1 MSAGGKV
8 LHLLAQRPSL
18 TGSGVT
24 LDRLVRLGTEAGWQ
38 QRVVVGVPSSVAF
51 PSVGGIA
58 PEQVLALRFESR
70 ELPFPVPGMSDV
82 MPYDSTVMSTMSEP
96 HWALYRAAWV
106 RHLKTVREQF
116 TPDVIHSHHVWLLS
130 ALIKDVFPDVP
141 VLTHCHATGLRQL
154 RLCPHRAEEI
164 SAGVARNDGLLALDD
179 AMAATLDRELGV
191 PPECIH
197 VVGAGYSDDVFHDRG
212 RVADVSGQLLYVGK
226 YSGAKGLPSLLDAFE
241 KLSDADP
248 TLRLHVAGSGSGAEA
263 DALRRRMEAM
273 QPSVVLYGQLEQ
285 VELAS
290 LMRRCAACVLPSFY
304 EGLPL
309 VLIEAA
315 ACGCRVVATALPAVR
330 EVIAPAL
337 GAGIELLELPAMSTI
352 DVPVAAALPEFANRL
367 AVALRRALAAGL
379 PAPPVGLEAFTWS
392 AVFARVETHWRRL
405 PAHAFD

>member
-24 LDRLVRLGTEAGWQ
+24 LDRLVRLAAAAGWQ
-38 QRVVVGVPSSVAF
+38 QRVVVGVPASEAF
-51 PSVGGIA
+51 PRVGGLA

-70 ELPFPVPGMSDV
+70 ELPFPVAGMSDV
-82 MPYDSTVMSTMSEP
+82 MPYNSTVMSTMSEP
-96 HWALYRAAWV
+96 RWALYRAAWV
-106 RHLKTVREQF
+106 RHLETVREQF
-116 TPDVIHSHHVWLLS
+116 APDIIHSHHVWLLS
-130 ALIKDVFPDVP
+130 AVVKDVFPDVP

-164 SAGVARNDGLLALDD
+164 IAGVARNDGLLALDS
-179 AMAATLDRELGV
+179 AMATTLDRELGV
-191 PPECIH
+191 PPERIH
-197 VVGAGYSDDVFHDRG
+197 VVGAGYNDDVFDDRG
-212 RVADVSGQLLYVGK
+212 RAADVAGQLLYGGK

-248 TLRLHVAGSGSGAEA
+248 TLRLHVAGSGSGADAE
-263 DALRRRMEAM
+263 ALRRRMETM
-273 QPSVVLYGQLEQ
+273 EPSVVLHGQLEQ

-290 LMRRCAACVLPSFY
+290 LMRRCAVCVLPSFY

-315 ACGCRVVATALPAVR
+315 ACGCRIVATALPAVR
-330 EVIAPAL
+330 DVIAPCL

-352 DVPVAAALPEFANRL
+352 DIPVAAELPEFANRL
-367 AVALRRALAAGL
+367 AVALRRALAAGH
-379 PAPPVGLEAFTWS
+379 PAPLVGLEAFTWS

-405 PAHAFD
+405 AG